1 MSIEVD
7 TIVVGAGVVGL
18 ACARAMARAGRE
30 VVILEQHS
38 DFGTETSSRNSEVIH
53 AGIYYPF
60 GSQKG
65 KLCVEGKELLYR
77 FCDDYGVG
85 YHRCGKLI
93 VATTTEEES
102 ALHGIQVNAAR
113 NGVTDLRMLSCRD
126 ANVMEPELRCT
137 AALFSPS
144 TGILDSHAFM
154 LALLGDAERF
164 GAQLVLKTPVQ
175 RIISANSMFI
185 VHTGGIHPTRIKA
198 RHLIN
203 AAGLAAI
210 DVARRIEGLDQSHVP
225 QQFMAKGNYFSLVGK
240 APFSRLVYPIPGQGG
255 LGIHFTLD
263 MGGQGRFGPDVEWIE
278 EIDYSVNSRLREDF
292 YPAIRRYWPKLKL
305 DSLTPAYSGIR
316 PKLSGPG
323 EAAADFLVQG
333 PSTHKISG
341 LVNFFGIESPGLTSS
356 LALADHCLSLVQL
369 NT

>member
-1 MSIEVD
+1 
-7 TIVVGAGVVGL
+7 
-18 ACARAMARAGRE
+18 
-30 VVILEQHS
+30 
-38 DFGTETSSRNSEVIH
+38 
-53 AGIYYPF
+53 
-60 GSQKG
+60 
-65 KLCVEGKELLYR
+65 
-77 FCDDYGVG
+77 
-85 YHRCGKLI
+85 
-93 VATTTEEES
+93 
-102 ALHGIQVNAAR
+102 
-113 NGVTDLRMLSCRD
+113 MLSCRD